1 MIDVFKSDLKKQL
14 LNCLKKFNTNTIK
27 FKVNI
32 NEEIYRKFL
41 SEVQLS
47 VSEEND
53 KYLGISEENFLLLFS
68 FDLKDFIFFMIKLI
82 NT

>member
-1 MIDVFKSDLKKQL
+1 